1 MSGSRQALGLTAS
14 CSCGGA
20 GGTKRVCVCVWVVLV
35 VVFGLEF
42 SSDIIGCGHL
52 AWLEEGGTAIRE
64 VPTWG

>member
-14 CSCGGA
+14 SCSCGGA
-20 GGTKRVCVCVWVVLV
+20 DPISVCVCVGRASCCF
-35 VVFGLEF
+35 FGLEF
-42 SSDIIGCGHL
+42 SSDITCCGHL